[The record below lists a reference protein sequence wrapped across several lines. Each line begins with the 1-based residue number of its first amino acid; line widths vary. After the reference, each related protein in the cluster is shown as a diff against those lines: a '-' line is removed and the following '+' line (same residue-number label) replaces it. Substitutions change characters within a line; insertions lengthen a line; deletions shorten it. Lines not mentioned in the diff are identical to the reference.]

1 MTRKSAASSTSSSLD
16 ALLETRP
23 SSTRESASAPLAD
36 LALRPASS
44 SSRALRSSVAKGSG
58 SGGGFSGG
66 VQGEQQPVRA
76 FFSSDDNLSSV
87 EGFSKPPFSN
97 KPSKNLDYQLVLV
110 TARDITDRQGIC
122 GGIIKSTNEEMCAKR
137 GCVIGSHSKKHGL
150 LQENR
155 IFLESAS
162 KKGRSFVLPSTY
174 NYTVEYEN
182 DAAVDLIHSVLDVCN
197 YGMNEPMTLM
207 GACRKFN
214 EFVDDITEAL
224 EGDER
229 DHELKLVELKEAIK
243 AMGISDK
250 KLKARVNVEKVEDED
265 ISELGDTDA
274 GGLGRSRTDLIAL
287 TERVQDQSS
296 LIDKLMNSVN
306 LLTNDLSEAKDKQ
319 RAQIVTS
326 TQKILRL
333 QEEVENLNDLTPPA
347 RWCQSIET
355 KLYNLETGNNNEGSN
370 DTNTD
375 LIKSDLQRIRY
386 EMTLLKERGNDSIEV
401 GDIKIRSVAESFLF
415 VNDHVKTC
423 SFSCFHDFM
432 CLLDSLRSTDIESS
446 EYVKSEHDAM
456 KSKLLD
462 VNEVYIS
469 ASFGHLA
476 PLPFCRKSGAT
487 DLGATGSL
495 GRSLPL
501 VKDRNLW
508 YSMGGTIGLKKT
520 MTKDIAGRVASLKTH
535 IKFSLGDS
543 LGAELALSYLDS
555 SHTCWKEFVAWTE
568 DFYSELT
575 GTSEVEEKEAWELIL
590 HCWMGFFNDLRDVR
604 RECSS
609 ISATGLD
616 LHSNARK
623 EVVGHYIWTLGRA
636 IEVQNEYLAKDFR
649 NHPTI
654 SGVIN
659 YHLFLH
665 RTPSTAF
672 KKQVKKHD
680 DLQHNYHDFKGKVE
694 RRLKKLEDRT

>member
-1 MTRKSAASSTSSSLD
+1 
-16 ALLETRP
+16 
-23 SSTRESASAPLAD
+23 
-36 LALRPASS
+36 
-44 SSRALRSSVAKGSG
+44 
-58 SGGGFSGG
+58 
-66 VQGEQQPVRA
+66 
-76 FFSSDDNLSSV
+76 
-87 EGFSKPPFSN
+87 
-97 KPSKNLDYQLVLV
+97 
-110 TARDITDRQGIC
+110 
-122 GGIIKSTNEEMCAKR
+122 
-137 GCVIGSHSKKHGL
+137 
-150 LQENR
+150 
-155 IFLESAS
+155 
-162 KKGRSFVLPSTY
+162 
-174 NYTVEYEN
+174 
-182 DAAVDLIHSVLDVCN
+182 
-197 YGMNEPMTLM
+197 MNEPISLVE
-207 GACRKFN
+207 ACRKFN
-214 EFVDDITEAL
+214 EFVDNVSEAL

-229 DHELKLVELKEAIK
+229 DNEYKLDELKSVIREMSDL
-243 AMGISDK
+243 DK
-250 KLKARVNVEKVEDED
+250 KPKARVSVEKVEDED

-274 GGLGRSRTDLIAL
+274 GGLGRSRIDLFAL
-287 TERVQDQSS
+287 NDRVQDQS
-296 LIDKLMNSVN
+296 LLVDKLMKTVSV
-306 LLTNDLSEAKDKQ
+306 LTSDLSEAKE
-319 RAQIVTS
+319 RHRGLITTS
-326 TQKILRL
+326 AKKILNL
-333 QEEVENLNDLTPPA
+333 QEQLENLSDLTPTA
-347 RWCQSIET
+347 RWCQSMET
-355 KLYNLETGNNNEGSN
+355 KLYNLEMGDNDRGTNESSS
-370 DTNTD
+370 D

-386 EMTLLKERGNDSIEV
+386 EMTLLKERGTDSIEV
-401 GDIKIRSVAESFLF
+401 GEIKIRSVAEAFLF

-476 PLPFCRKSGAT
+476 PLPFCRRSGAT

-508 YSMGGTIGLKKT
+508 YAMGGTIGLKKT

-543 LGAELALSYLDS
+543 LGAELALSYLES

-616 LHSNARK
+616 LKSNARK

-672 KKQVKKHD
+672 KKQVKKHEE
-680 DLQHNYHDFKGKVE
+680 LQHNYHDFKGKLE
-694 RRLKKLEDRT
+694 RRVKKLEDKN